1 MSTKD
6 LKAIMRRVIQ
16 AWNNGKAAAMTAI
29 DETCATNGVF
39 HSATG
44 EDIHGLKDLKES
56 MSKFYDAFP
65 DVHHTI
71 DDMIVEGDKIV
82 VRFTYT
88 GTHKGEIAGIPP
100 TDKKVT
106 VSGIDIFRFAD
117 DKRVEG
123 WEKFDT
129 LGLMQQLGV
138 LPKPGK
144 GE

>member
-1 MSTKD
+1 MSAKD

-16 AWNNGKAAAMTAI
+16 SWNNGKAAAMVAI
-29 DETCATNGVF
+29 DETCATEGVF

-44 EDIHGLKDLKES
+44 EDIRGLKDLKQV

-100 TDKKVT
+100 TNKKIT
-106 VSGIDIFRFAD
+106 VSGIDIFRFAG
-117 DKRVEG
+117 DKRMEG
-123 WEKFDT
+123 WERLDT
-129 LGLMQQLGV
+129 LGIMQQLGV
-138 LPKPGK
+138 VPTLGK
-144 GE
+144 QK